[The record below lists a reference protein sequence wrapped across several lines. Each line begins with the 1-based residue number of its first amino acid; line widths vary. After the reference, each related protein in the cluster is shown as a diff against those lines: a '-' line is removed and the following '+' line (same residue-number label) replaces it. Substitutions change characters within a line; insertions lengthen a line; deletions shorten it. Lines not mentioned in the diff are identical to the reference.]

1 MRIRSLHRLPIFALI
16 PALLIAACS
25 GGSSPPPSGGGGIGG
40 GGPIAGP
47 SCSLRARQDWAAAQI
62 REWYLFPETLPASLD
77 PGQFTTVQDYIDALT
92 ATARAQGKDRFFTAI
107 TSIAEEN
114 AFFSQ
119 GQTAAFGIR
128 IQYDNAAR
136 RAFVADAF
144 EGAPA
149 LAAGIDRGAEIL
161 AIGTSP
167 DTLQSVSSLFV
178 QGGSA
183 AVSDAFGPSTAGVQR
198 TIRFLAGGVTQTVTI
213 TKTTFNIQPVSP
225 RYGVRVIQDGLERV
239 GYINLRSFISSAD
252 PQLRAA
258 FADLRAQ
265 GINRFVIDFRYN
277 GGGLVSIAEL
287 MGNLLGGNRLPT
299 EIFARE
305 VFRPEKSSNNV
316 TIPFRV
322 QPQSVSPLRIAF
334 IGTDATASASEF
346 VINGFIPFFQQAP
359 GQNASMALIGGNTFG
374 KPVGQIAR
382 DRAECDDRLR
392 ITAFATQNG
401 AGQGD
406 YYNGLAARVPNSC
419 VATDDLSRPLGDA
432 QETSTARA
440 LDFLNGR
447 VCVPIDG
454 VANTADGSAAGRQML
469 RPARPTL
476 AQQEVPG
483 LY

>member
-1 MRIRSLHRLPIFALI
+1 
-16 PALLIAACS
+16 
-25 GGSSPPPSGGGGIGG
+25 
-40 GGPIAGP
+40 
-47 SCSLRARQDWAAAQI
+47 
-62 REWYLFPETLPASLD
+62 
-77 PGQFTTVQDYIDALT
+77 V
-92 ATARAQGKDRFFTAI
+92 
-107 TSIAEEN
+107 
-114 AFFSQ
+114 
-119 GQTAAFGIR
+119 
-128 IQYDNAAR
+128 
-136 RAFVADAF
+136 
-144 EGAPA
+144 
-149 LAAGIDRGAEIL
+149 
-161 AIGTSP
+161 
-167 DTLQSVSSLFV
+167 
-178 QGGSA
+178 
-183 AVSDAFGPSTAGVQR
+183 
-198 TIRFLAGGVTQTVTI
+198 AGGVTQTVTI
-213 TKTTFNIQPVSP
+213 AKATFNIQPVSP
-225 RYGVRVIQDGLERV
+225 RYGVRVIQDGPERV
-239 GYINLRSFISSAD
+239 GYINLRSFISTAD

-258 FADLRAQ
+258 FAELQAQ
-265 GINRFVIDFRYN
+265 GIRRFVIDFRYN

-287 MGNLLGGNRLPT
+287 MGNLMGGNRLPS

-346 VINGFIPFFQQAP
+346 VINGFIPFFPQPA
-359 GQNASMALIGGNTFG
+359 GQNASLALIGENTFG

-406 YYNGLAARVPNSC
+406 YYQGLAARVPNSC
-419 VATDDLSRPLGDA
+419 AAIDDLSRPLGDA

-454 VANTADGSAAGRQML
+454 VANTADGAAAGRQML
-469 RPARPTL
+469 LPARPNI